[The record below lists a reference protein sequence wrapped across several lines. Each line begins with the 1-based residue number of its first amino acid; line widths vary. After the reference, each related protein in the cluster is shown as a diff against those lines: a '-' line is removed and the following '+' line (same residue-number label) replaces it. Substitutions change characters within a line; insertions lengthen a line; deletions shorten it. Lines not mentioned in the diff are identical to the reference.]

1 MSKKNELVQSTIEK
15 ISKHYSA
22 KDNISGILKEVNVDE
37 SGIKKIK
44 LILIYNK
51 LEFELKYF
59 GFDNYSDKCNI
70 CDGVE
75 LLIDSREN
83 IDFGLLSRFNFW
95 EGQPSAFSFLAD
107 GEILYDRTGKY
118 SKLQKEIKKEL
129 PLRRIR
135 VPDSHPKVAR
145 VS

>member
-1 MSKKNELVQSTIEK
+1 MSKTNELVQSTIEK

-22 KDNISGILKEVNVDE
+22 KDNISGILKVVNVDE

-51 LEFELKYF
+51 SEFELKHF
-59 GFDNYSDKCNI
+59 GFNNYSDKCNI

-83 IDFGLLSRFNFW
+83 IDFGLLSRFNFL

-118 SKLQKEIKKEL
+118 SKLQEEIKEEL